1 MFKFFSLSLYFSSSK
16 MKNSWK
22 TRFFKRKIGSCF
34 VTASFSPPQLCPIS
48 GGTLLHMPTLWWYVP
63 TYAHPLV
70 VRPYLCP
77 PSGGTPLPM
86 PLSPPLK
93 YRQYIPIQPWA
104 GISPSLLPGPSPTYS
119 QGLWLA
125 SHTSHIKVLT
135 LLYALL
141 GVVCRGAEAE
151 IQLFRLR
158 STAESGQIIFYR
170 SQWHNLWFRLS

>member
-1 MFKFFSLSLYFSSSK
+1 
-16 MKNSWK
+16 
-22 TRFFKRKIGSCF
+22 
-34 VTASFSPPQLCPIS
+34 
-48 GGTLLHMPTLWWYVP
+48 MPNLWWYAP

-86 PLSPPLK
+86 PTLWWYAPSNATIPPLK

-158 STAESGQIIFYR
+158 STAESCQIIFYR
-170 SQWHNLWFRLS
+170 SQWHNLWFMI